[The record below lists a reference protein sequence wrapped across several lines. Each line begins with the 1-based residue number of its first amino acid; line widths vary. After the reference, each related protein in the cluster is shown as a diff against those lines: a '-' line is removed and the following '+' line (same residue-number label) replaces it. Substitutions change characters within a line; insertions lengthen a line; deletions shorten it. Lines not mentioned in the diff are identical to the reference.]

1 MLWAPVTDANS
12 KRTVELNLA
21 LVVAMEREDS
31 RTGVPLAFQGIGDLP
46 HKLSITE
53 TPEEILRSA
62 RRSARMVSAGGTV

>member
-31 RTGVPLAFQGIGDLP
+31 RTGVHLAFQGIGDLP

-62 RRSARMVSAGGTV
+62 RMVSAGGTV